1 MVQPPRSCSVKG
13 KNMKA
18 IVYRRPGGLVFE
30 EVPKPEVGENE
41 VLIRVANTGFC
52 GSDHSLLESG
62 LVPDG
67 YILGHETSGVI
78 EALGK
83 DVENLRI
90 GSRVMVRPTFC
101 GKCRHCLD
109 QKPHLCTRNR
119 RTIGVGDLPGGFAE
133 YVKVFPQMVIPL
145 PEGVDSQSGALVETF
160 ASALHGIRRS
170 GVGLGGALILGGGPI
185 GLAAV
190 QLAKILGFSPIALS
204 EPIEAKRSLGE
215 RFGAEFIIDPLSGDL
230 SQIVSERTQGAGFDL
245 VLECSGVP
253 GNVQVALD
261 AAAKGGTVCIVSVF
275 FKPVVIDR
283 PLVLFLKEL
292 KLAVSASNTHEE
304 NYQCLEWLREKKLDA
319 RTMISDWISLE
330 GLPGLYRDRIHPGKV
345 TKAMIQIGEEF

>member
-1 MVQPPRSCSVKG
+1 
-13 KNMKA
+13 MKA
-18 IVYRRPGGLVFE
+18 VVYRQSVGLVCE

-52 GSDHSLLESG
+52 GSDHSLVESG

-78 EALGK
+78 ERIGK
-83 DVENLRI
+83 EVKNLQV

-101 GKCRHCLD
+101 GQCRHCLD
-109 QKPHLCTRNR
+109 QKPHLCIQNR
-119 RTIGVGDLPGGFAE
+119 RTMGVGDLPGGFAE
-133 YVKVFPQMVIPL
+133 YVKVFPQMVIPI
-145 PEGVDSQSGALVETF
+145 PQGVDSQSGALVETF

-170 GVGLGGALILGGGPI
+170 GVKAGCALILGGGPI

-190 QLAKILGFSPIALS
+190 QLAKVLGFAPIALS
-204 EPIEAKRSLGE
+204 EPIESKRSLGK
-215 RFGAEFIIDPLSGDL
+215 RFGAEFVIDPLSEDL
-230 SQIVSERTQGAGFDL
+230 AKKVAEGTQGAGFDL

-261 AAAKGGTVCIVSVF
+261 AAAKGGTVCVVSVF
-275 FKPVVIDR
+275 FKPVTIER

-304 NYQCLEWLREKKLDA
+304 NYRCLEWLRQKKLDA
-319 RTMISDWISLE
+319 RAMISDWISLE
-330 GLPGLYRDRIHPGKV
+330 GLPQLYRDRIHPGKV